1 MTNTNQ
7 RTNWKRFSLR
17 TLFVL
22 MTLCCML
29 FGTWAAYVNPYRL
42 QQRSLA
48 VVNNLQG
55 NTGKAPAEGAGWQR
69 WLVTTLLGD
78 DAFQQVTEVDL
89 NGKKIDDETL
99 RSLAGLIYLRKL
111 SLDYTAVT
119 DDSIATL
126 RSMPKLQSISL
137 RYTNVSDRGAEQ
149 LATLPELRSAYLTG
163 TKITDAAVPNLAKLG
178 SLEELYIR
186 WTGITNDGADS
197 LATALPRC
205 DVYHHA
211 LVTP

>member
-1 MTNTNQ
+1 MIID
-7 RTNWKRFSLR
+7 RFKKWRRFSLR
-17 TLFVL
+17 TLFIV
-22 MTLCCML
+22 MTLCCLL
-29 FGTWAAYVNPYRL
+29 FGVWAVYVNPYRL

-78 DAFQQVTEVDL
+78 DAFQQVTEVEL
-89 NGKKIDDETL
+89 NGKKIDDATL

-111 SLDYTAVT
+111 SLDYTPVT

-126 RSMPKLQSISL
+126 RSMPKLQNVSL

-163 TKITDAAVPNLAKLG
+163 TKITDAAVPNLSKLG

-186 WTGITNDGADS
+186 WTRITNPAADR
-197 LATALPRC
+197 LASALPNC
-205 DVYHHA
+205 AIHHHA
-211 LVTP
+211 LAPP